1 MWSKC
6 GINKSVSNSKKKLI
20 HDECRCECK
29 ELDDWNFVKMWNP
42 SMCNYECNK
51 ACKIDGYLG
60 VENCPCKKCFFG
72 ELV

>member
-1 MWSKC
+1 MI
-6 GINKSVSNSKKKLI
+6 GTL
-20 HDECRCECK
+20 
-29 ELDDWNFVKMWNP
+29 VKMWNP